1 MDYLKK
7 YLDSHDKREMVEVID
22 QYRQEFLPLV
32 VPITLLRHH
41 LNRHPVPE
49 WDKQQTYLNPYPR
62 ELMLRNHV

>member
-22 QYRQEFLPLV
+22 QYPQEFLPLV

-41 LNRHPVPE
+41 LNRHSVPE